1 MSSTRSSARS
11 SSRLAR
17 RSANGS
23 STLMRAATTL
33 WRLGSATALALA
45 CAAMPLQ
52 AQAQMP
58 APAAA
63 QAGGNAIES
72 VTAHQQGS
80 NVIVKIALSHA
91 PDKLPIGFA
100 ITNPP
105 RIALDFGTTSNAT
118 GKNTEDMNLGELR
131 SVNLVQAGER
141 SRLVFNLKR
150 SLNYAT
156 AIDGNAVILTI
167 DGSGGLAQAVDGNG
181 LPAAVA
187 AAPAAPAI
195 AAAPPGAGPS
205 AAAGRPL
212 LRDMDFRRGSAGE
225 GRIVVDLP
233 NSQVAVDVR
242 QTGTGVVV
250 DFLNTGLP
258 ETLRRRLDV
267 TDFGTPVAL
276 ITTSPQGQ
284 NVRMNIEARGL
295 WEQSVYQSETQLVI
309 DIKPIKEDPNKLT
322 QGTQGYRG
330 EKLSFNFQ
338 NVEVRAA
345 LQAIADISGLNII
358 TSDSVS
364 GNLTLRLKEVPW
376 DQALDVVLQAKGLD
390 MRKNGNVLLIAPRE
404 ELLSKE
410 KLELEQRAQIADLE
424 PLKSEIFQ
432 LNYQKAEAFRTVF
445 GLDAA
450 GGGAG
455 ASDKNRILS
464 KRGSAIIE
472 PRTNQLFVTDIA
484 AKLEDIRKLIAK
496 TDIASKQVLIEARIV
511 EASDTFTRNL
521 GAKLGF
527 NDLRTQRG
535 GDSGYQLG
543 SSNTRIGI
551 GGNITGVGET
561 TGQVATSSTSYA
573 NTQFVNLPAAAAPAA
588 AASSLAISLFSSAAN
603 RFLNLELSAIEED
616 GTGKVISS
624 PHVITAD
631 KTAALIEQ
639 GVEIPY
645 QVATSSG
652 ATSLAFRKASL
663 KLEVTPQI
671 TPDGNVVLDVDVA
684 NDSLG
689 VTAPGGITI
698 NTKHV
703 KTQVMVENGGTVV
716 LGGIYQQVLQKT
728 TDKVPLLGDLPVL
741 GYLFRSTANSDNKTE
756 LLVFITP
763 KIVAERLSTR

>member
-23 STLMRAATTL
+23 STLMRTATTL

-58 APAAA
+58 APVAA

-187 AAPAAPAI
+187 AAPAAPAV

-390 MRKNGNVLLIAPRE
+390 MRKNGNVLLIAPKE
-404 ELLSKE
+404 ELLTKE

-424 PLKSEIFQ
+424 PFKSEIFQ
-432 LNYQKAEAFRTVF
+432 LNYQKADAFKTVF
-445 GLDAA
+445 GLE
-450 GGGAG
+450 GGGD
-455 ASDKNRILS
+455 SKNRILS

-484 AKLEDIRKLIAK
+484 SKLDDIRKLIAK

-527 NDLRTQRG
+527 ADLRTQRG

-543 SSNTRIGI
+543 NSNTRVAI
-551 GGNITGVGET
+551 GGNINGVGET
-561 TGQVATSSTSYA
+561 TGQIKASDASYS
-573 NTQFVNLPAAAAPAA
+573 NSQFINLPAGAANGAQAGN
-588 AASSLAISLFSSAAN
+588 LAVSLFSSAAN
-603 RFLNLELSAIEED
+603 RFLNLELSALEAD
-616 GTGKVISS
+616 GTGKIISS
-624 PHVITAD
+624 PRVITAD
-631 KTAALIEQ
+631 KAIALIEQ
-639 GVEIPY
+639 GIELPY

-652 ATSLAFRKASL
+652 ATSIMFRKANRR
-663 KLEVTPQI
+663 LEVTPKI
-671 TPDGNVVLDVDVA
+671 TPDGNVVIDVDV
-684 NDSLG
+684 NKDSVG
-689 VTAPGGITI
+689 QETRAGFAID
-698 NTKHV
+698 TKHV

-716 LGGIYQQVLQKT
+716 LGGIYQQTERNT
-728 TDKVPLLGDLPVL
+728 TDKVPLLGDVPVL
-741 GYLFRSTANSDNKTE
+741 GYLFRSNSRTSDKTE

-763 KIVAERLSTR
+763 KTVAERLSTR